1 MGKVAAEKGYKTAV
15 TLTWKYAAGE
25 ESTGGFKETFDQ
37 LYAEGQA
44 GSPKWIEMTLH
55 CHMAGRPTLVPTIRQ
70 CIAYAQRHE
79 GVWYARKR
87 DIAEWALE
95 PEGQEG

>member
-1 MGKVAAEKGYKTAV
+1 
-15 TLTWKYAAGE
+15 
-25 ESTGGFKETFDQ
+25 
-37 LYAEGQA
+37 
-44 GSPKWIEMTLH
+44 MTLH

-70 CIAYAQRHE
+70 CIAYAQRYE

-95 PEGQEG
+95 REGKEG

>member
-1 MGKVAAEKGYKTAV
+1 MVV
-15 TLTWKYAAGE
+15 MPRVNIPHNDLIMWMRPHNPP
-25 ESTGGFKETFDQ
+25 SIMLDGFKETFDQ
-37 LYAEGQA
+37 LYTEGQA

-70 CIAYAQRHE
+70 CIAYARRHE

-87 DIAEWALE
+87 DIAEWTLE
-95 PEGQEG
+95 RAGT